1 VVVLDT
7 PSDVLKLIKASGIST
22 LVFLHPKVFLMHVPK
37 LAENCSKC
45 LGRTMQSY
53 PQLSI
58 RGAVQYFVSQ
68 SIHLISITHASN
80 RDYL

>member
-45 LGRTMQSY
+45 LG
-53 PQLSI
+53 
-58 RGAVQYFVSQ
+58 
-68 SIHLISITHASN
+68 
-80 RDYL
+80 